1 MADFDN
7 LQQPAGTILMVKLDG
22 HIEAC
27 VALAQI
33 QGIGLGE
40 ALELTAQAL
49 LREMHARG
57 IGRDRATA
65 IVGNA
70 RDRVWPS
77 EKRSVLNLN

>member
-7 LQQPAGTILMVKLDG
+7 LSVQVGTILTVKLDG

-33 QGIGLGE
+33 EGIGLRE
-40 ALELTAQAL
+40 ALELTALAL

-57 IGRDRATA
+57 IVRDHAAA

-70 RDRVWPS
+70 MDRVWPH
-77 EKRSVLNLN
+77 EERFRLSVN